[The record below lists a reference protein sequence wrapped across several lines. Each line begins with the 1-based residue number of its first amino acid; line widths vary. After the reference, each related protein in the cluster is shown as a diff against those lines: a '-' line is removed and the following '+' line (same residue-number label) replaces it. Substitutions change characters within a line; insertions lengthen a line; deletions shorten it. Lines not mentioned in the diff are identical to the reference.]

1 MGVSAISFLNT
12 LTAANGTAFRKPV
25 VRTAYS
31 TGLTNT
37 FSGQTKLNAPSH
49 ADVCNVRGLLGDD
62 VPGSTLC
69 YCA

>member
-1 MGVSAISFLNT
+1 MNVSAISFLNT
-12 LTAANGTAFRKPV
+12 LTATRGTTYRAPQ

-31 TGLTNT
+31 GITNT
-37 FSGQTKLNAPSH
+37 FSGQTNLNAPSH
-49 ADVCNVRGLLGDD
+49 ADVCNVRGLLGDA